1 MNDTSSEHPA
11 SSGGDPGHSLADA
24 GHAESAQAKPP
35 SDPTQPGHPDHELY
49 LLIKSKVGELD
60 EDCGRTWDH
69 SSRNL
74 TAGLL
79 LYFKAQIAQER
90 MRDLKHLVLSR
101 GKRRD
106 DDDGEYVILVDGD
119 LDDPANRLMALSTD
133 LLVRQP
139 EHVSFARLAELER
152 LGEAERAEVRARV
165 LAEFEQE
172 TQDRLTTQGR
182 QQSYDAMM

>member
-1 MNDTSSEHPA
+1 MNDTPSETPV
-11 SSGGDPGHSLADA
+11 SSGHDSGKTPDA
-24 GHAESAQAKPP
+24 TPHDDAEQHKPP
-35 SDPTQPGHPDHELY
+35 SDPTQPGHPDHALY
-49 LLIKSKVGELD
+49 LLIRSKVGELD

-101 GKRRD
+101 GRRRD

-133 LLVRQP
+133 VLVRQP
-139 EHVSFARLAELER
+139 EAVSFGRLAELER
-152 LGEAERAEVRARV
+152 LDEAERAEVRARL
-165 LAEFEQE
+165 LAELEQDSRE
-172 TQDRLTTQGR
+172 RLATQGF
-182 QQSYDAMM
+182 QQAYGSLP